1 MVGECGFG
9 GACGNCYVG
18 YSLYYAYSVPLGL
31 GESII
36 NFSLCN
42 RFIHV
47 SSLGFQR
54 FQAHMFKNM

>member
-36 NFSLCN
+36 NFSRCN

-47 SSLGFQR
+47 SSLGF
-54 FQAHMFKNM
+54 